1 MSRSLFARLHRRYS
15 PNAIDAPTRR
25 DMLRAT
31 LAASAGLLISSGC
44 ANKSRGGGGAGRK
57 VIVIGAGFS
66 GLACAHELKA
76 AGYDVQVIE
85 ARNRVGGRIL
95 SFNANNNNEYIK
107 GKNIEG
113 GGELIGSNHPT
124 WVNYARQFQLEF
136 LDVTEDEDA
145 HAPVLLGG
153 RVLNEAE
160 SEKLYED
167 MDKAYGALTE
177 ACAPVNADEPWNTEN
192 AAALD
197 KKNMAEWLAEQKL
210 DATTASAV
218 RAELAADNAVALEMQ
233 SYLGNLTVVK
243 GGGGETYWTE
253 SEVYRCKGG
262 NQQLAFKL
270 ARAFGTDRIA
280 LNKPVSVIDVSGD
293 KVKVGT
299 ADGAFHEADELVLA
313 VPPSVWQKIQIKP
326 ALPQTLAPQMGT
338 AVKYLAELKKQ
349 FWKDKK
355 LSPDMMTDG
364 DLSLSWHATD
374 NQGDTPP
381 AGMVIFSGGPSA
393 EAVRRYA
400 TERRD
405 EIYRQTMERLYPGYS
420 DNFVQ
425 ARFMNWPSDPWAMA
439 GYSFPA
445 PGQVTTVGPALHKG
459 VGKIHFCGEHCS
471 YKFVGYMEGA
481 LNSGVALARRLAT
494 RDGAIKA

>member
-15 PNAIDAPTRR
+15 PAAIDAPTRR
-25 DMLRAT
+25 EMLKAT

-44 ANKSRGGGGAGRK
+44 ANKAHGAAAGK
-57 VIVIGAGFS
+57 KIIVIGAGFA

-124 WVNYARQFQLEF
+124 WVNYAKQFQLEF

-145 HAPVLLGG
+145 HTPVLING

-167 MDKAYGALTE
+167 MDKAYATITE
-177 ACAPVNADEPWNTEN
+177 ASANINADEPWNSDN

-197 KKNMAEWLAEQKL
+197 KKNTAEWLAELKL
-210 DATTASAV
+210 DPLTNAAV
-218 RAELAADNAVALEMQ
+218 RAELAADNAVAIEMQ

-243 GGGGETYWTE
+243 GGGGEKYWTD

-270 ARAFGTDRIA
+270 ARAFGTDRIL

-338 AVKYLAELKKQ
+338 AVKYLAELKAQ

-355 LSPDMMTDG
+355 LSPDMATDG
-364 DLSLSWHATD
+364 DLSMSWHATD
-374 NQGDTPP
+374 NQGDNPP
-381 AGMVIFSGGPSA
+381 FGMVVFSGGPAA

-400 TERRD
+400 PERRD
-405 EIYRQTMERLYPGYS
+405 ELYRQTMERLYPGYS

-425 ARFMNWPSDPWAMA
+425 ARFMNWPSDPFAMA
-439 GYSFPA
+439 AYSFPA
-445 PGQVTTVGPALHKG
+445 PGQVTTVGPLLQQG
-459 VGKIHFCGEHCS
+459 IGKIHFAGEHCS

-481 LNSGVALARRLAT
+481 LNSGVSLAKRLAT